1 MISSGILGVISQFD
15 YQTST
20 SVNTSSPIVINENYV
35 VKAPLKYSKL
45 RKENFHLGSS
55 EVRKISA
62 FQLICFVANGT
73 SLGSFSE
80 SSLPAADYLHLVKD
94 CGSEKCIRVYSTKR
108 EVGLILVGNIA
119 P

>member
-1 MISSGILGVISQFD
+1 MISSGILGVISQCD

-20 SVNTSSPIVINENYV
+20 SVNTSSPIVINV
-35 VKAPLKYSKL
+35 PLKYSKL
-45 RKENFHLGSS
+45 RLGNFHLGSS

-73 SLGSFSE
+73 SLGSF
-80 SSLPAADYLHLVKD
+80 D